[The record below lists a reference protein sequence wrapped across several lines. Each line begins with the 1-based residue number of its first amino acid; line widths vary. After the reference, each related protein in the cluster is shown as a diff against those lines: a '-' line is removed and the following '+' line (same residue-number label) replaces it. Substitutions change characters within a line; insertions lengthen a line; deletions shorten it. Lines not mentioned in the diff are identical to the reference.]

1 MKGHMVRGLPDISS
15 MSSICDFDIQHDMRL
30 RNEILNVKAKAD
42 DTSPALKFLGVHI
55 LWKCCK
61 DLERKCS
68 CVGCGRRLWLP
79 PPSQTG
85 PPLYY
90 WPGFTP
96 RRPLIGRA
104 VQFSHPTRLPLEE
117 RCHRPGLSF
126 PIGSLTQ

>member
-1 MKGHMVRGLPDISS
+1 MKGHMVRGLSDISS

-30 RNEILNVKAKAD
+30 RNEILNVKAKSD
-42 DTSPALKFLGVHI
+42 NTSPALKFLGVHF

-61 DLERKCS
+61 DLSRKGN
-68 CVGCGRRLWLP
+68 VGCGRRLWLP

-96 RRPLIGRA
+96 RRPLIGRSL
-104 VQFSHPTRLPLEE
+104 QFSHPTRLPLEE